1 MSNEPPIPLDPNF
14 VISLP
19 NFEGPLD
26 LLLYLVQK
34 HELDVLDLPISFV
47 TEKYIQY
54 LSLMQRL
61 ELDVAAE
68 YLVMA
73 ATLAHIKSKMLLP
86 EPPKDQESDED
97 EEGDPRAELIKR
109 LLEYQKYKLAAA
121 DLGSRGVAGRDVF
134 LRGVGTEEASGPPPL
149 ANVTLFKL
157 VEAFHLI
164 AKRMQSELSME
175 VSAER
180 ITIGERIEQILDALR
195 GFERLS
201 FTQLFEGLASD
212 YDLVVTFLAILEMAK
227 GKQLRVYQS
236 DPDSPIYVSARTE
249 EDIDVYVPSDAERK
263 AAVAAEGE
271 SGGDAA
277 DDDEDDD
284 DEDEDDDDEDDDDEE

>member
-1 MSNEPPIPLDPNF
+1 MSSSPSTPEPLDPSF
-14 VISLP
+14 RLELP
-19 NFEGPLD
+19 TFQGPLD
-26 LLLYLVQK
+26 LLLHLIQK
-34 HELDVLDLPISFV
+34 HELEILDLPIAFV
-47 TEKYIQY
+47 TERYLSYIQ
-54 LSLMQRL
+54 LMERL
-61 ELDVAAE
+61 DLDIASE

-86 EPPKDQESDED
+86 EPPKDQEAEDE
-97 EEGDPRAELIKR
+97 EEGDPRAELIAR

-134 LRGVGTEEASGPPPL
+134 LRGVGMEEASGPPPL
-149 ANVTLFKL
+149 ANVSLFKL

-175 VSAER
+175 ISAER

-201 FTQLFEGLASD
+201 FQELFEGLASD

-227 GKQLRVYQS
+227 GKQLRVYQAG
-236 DPDSPIYVSARTE
+236 PDSPIYVSARTE
-249 EDIDVYVPSDAERK
+249 DDKDPVVQYDGRSIDEMSASAPSEDEEAP
-263 AAVAAEGE
+263 
-271 SGGDAA
+271 
-277 DDDEDDD
+277 
-284 DEDEDDDDEDDDDEE
+284 DEDEEDDDEEE

>member
-1 MSNEPPIPLDPNF
+1 MSANEPPIPLDPNF
-14 VISLP
+14 VIQLP

-34 HELDVLDLPISFV
+34 HELDVLDLPIAFV
-47 TEKYIQY
+47 TERYIAY

-86 EPPKDQESDED
+86 EPPKDQEGD
-97 EEGDPRAELIKR
+97 EEEGGDPRAELIAR

-121 DLGSRGVAGRDVF
+121 DLGARGVAGRDVF
-134 LRGVGTEEASGPPPL
+134 LRGVGMEEASGPPPL
-149 ANVTLFKL
+149 ANVSLFKL

-180 ITIGERIEQILDALR
+180 ITIGERIEQILDSLR
-195 GFERLS
+195 GHERLA
-201 FTQLFEGLASD
+201 FPQLFEGLASD

-227 GKQLRVYQS
+227 GKQLRVYQAG
-236 DPDSPIYVSARTE
+236 PDSPIYVSARTADDVDPVVTYDTPVSAEVIPEAE
-249 EDIDVYVPSDAERK
+249 EDV
-263 AAVAAEGE
+263 
-271 SGGDAA
+271 GGD
-277 DDDEDDD
+277 DES
-284 DEDEDDDDEDDDDEE
+284 DDDEE

>member
-14 VISLP
+14 VIQLP

-61 ELDVAAE
+61 ELEVAAE

-86 EPPKDQESDED
+86 EPPKDQEAED
-97 EEGDPRAELIKR
+97 EEQGDPRAELIAR

-134 LRGVGTEEASGPPPL
+134 LRGVGMEEASGPPPL
-149 ANVTLFKL
+149 ANVSLFKL

-175 VSAER
+175 ISAER

-195 GFERLS
+195 GHERLS
-201 FTQLFEGLASD
+201 FQELFEGLASD

-227 GKQLRVYQS
+227 GKQLRVYQAG
-236 DPDSPIYVSARTE
+236 PDAPIYVSARTE
-249 EDIDVYVPSDAERK
+249 EDKDPVVSYDTSPIDEM
-263 AAVAAEGE
+263 AEGTPE
-271 SGGDAA
+271 G
-277 DDDEDDD
+277 DDE
-284 DEDEDDDDEDDDDEE
+284 EAGDDDEEE